1 MTSPEPRSE
10 ALRVLYWREEILQVL
25 YWIEGEGFGE
35 DIGAK
40 DLERFLGLDQ
50 TLGLGYLNRLADDG
64 YLHPTGA
71 TDRFALTDLGR
82 SDGARAFADEF
93 AEMTKPSHGECGTD
107 CWCHSSV
114 DEAEACAADRLQ
126 GIHG

>member
-1 MTSPEPRSE
+1 MTTSEPRSE

-35 DIGAK
+35 DIGPK
-40 DLERFLGLDQ
+40 DLERFLGLKQ
-50 TLGLGYLNRLADDG
+50 ELGIGYLNRLVTDG
-64 YLHPTGA
+64 YLIADGEE
-71 TDRFALTDLGR
+71 RFSLTELGR

-93 AEMTKPSHGECGTD
+93 ADLTKPGHGECGAD

-114 DEAEACAADRLQ
+114 DEAVACANERMEAA
-126 GIHG
+126 HG

>member
-1 MTSPEPRSE
+1 MTTPEPRSE

-35 DIGAK
+35 DIGPK
-40 DLERFLGLDQ
+40 ELERFLGLEEK
-50 TLGLGYLNRLADDG
+50 LAVGYLDRLTSDG
-64 YLHPTGA
+64 YLESRG
-71 TDRFALTDLGR
+71 DERYSLTDLGR

-93 AEMTKPSHGECGTD
+93 AELTKPSHGECGAE

-114 DEAEACAADRLQ
+114 EEAVACAAERVEAA
-126 GIHG
+126 HG